1 MIDYLDIKEIMRALF
16 ILLLFVLNTAFSQT
30 LIVSHKGIWKD
41 HLVPQNSM
49 SSLKKALDN
58 GFKGIEFDVF
68 KTKDNEFVLAHDD
81 DISKVTT
88 CSGKI
93 SNMTL
98 AEARKCLIIKNTTLP
113 ITQLL
118 LKNVKNPEP
127 IVSLIDIVNALFF
140 DDRVNFI
147 WIDMKDQS
155 LDVIPVLRKLSNQ
168 ISDNKVLNKIV
179 INNLSVELLKR
190 LKIEL
195 PQFKYSLEG
204 KWGSEP
210 LTDYKKYIDGIGI
223 THDYISL
230 NVGIYMGHEP
240 LYKLICRRKRF
251 WRYLNSFFQLAKSK
265 AIPVIGWTVNSRKK
279 IQKLK
284 NMEIDFLLTDR
295 IK

>member
-1 MIDYLDIKEIMRALF
+1 MRTLF
-16 ILLLFVLNTAFSQT
+16 ILLLFVVNTAFSQT
-30 LIVSHKGIWKD
+30 LMVSHKGIWKD

-68 KTKDNEFVLAHDD
+68 KTKDNKFVLAHDD

-98 AEARKCLIIKNTTLP
+98 AETRKCVIIKNTTLP

-118 LKNVKNPEP
+118 LKKVKNPEP
-127 IVSLIDIVNALFF
+127 IVSLTDIVNTLFF
-140 DDRVNFI
+140 DGRVDFI

-168 ISDNKVLNKIV
+168 ISDNKILEKIV
-179 INNLSVELLKR
+179 INNGSAELLKR
-190 LKIEL
+190 LKIDL
-195 PQFKYSLEG
+195 PEFKYSLEG

-240 LYKLICRRKRF
+240 LYKLICRKKRF
-251 WRYLNSFFQLAKSK
+251 WKYLNDFLDTTKSK
-265 AIPVIGWTVNSRKK
+265 SIPVLGWTVNSRIK

-284 NMEIDFLLTDR
+284 KMKIDFLLTDR